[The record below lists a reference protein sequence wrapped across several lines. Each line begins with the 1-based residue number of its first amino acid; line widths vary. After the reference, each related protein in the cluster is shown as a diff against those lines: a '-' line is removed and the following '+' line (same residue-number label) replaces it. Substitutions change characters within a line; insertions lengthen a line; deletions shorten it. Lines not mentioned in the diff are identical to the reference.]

1 MYKRRKN
8 KHILK
13 KELQRERER
22 VLTCKN
28 DTCLNRHM
36 IKLWLQWRCKNQKE
50 ETERERDRERERE
63 RERRRQRV
71 WEPRK
76 NILKKTFQFGFDAD
90 RESLKT
96 FKKWTKQILGQYS
109 FNPIFYSYKRMK
121 SWGLQ
126 FESRWKGTL
135 LVLSGFKLKTHFP
148 IDRVPNIKP

>member
-50 ETERERDRERERE
+50 ETEREREREGG
-63 RERRRQRV
+63 RQWV

-76 NILKKTFQFGFDAD
+76 NILKKTFQFGFDVD

-126 FESRWKGTL
+126 FESRRKGTL